1 MLTAKNQG
9 DASLSKFFRLKDF
22 FKGFG
27 WVHFVSRRFSRVD
40 RKGSSAVTTRL
51 ASLGICFGVM
61 TLITVISVMNGFQR
75 SFIDAILEVS
85 SYHIRISN
93 LNNLEDENLP
103 EIEKKSE
110 NGKNSKNENL
120 LRLNSFLENEKSV
133 VSFFPFYE
141 AESLVLG
148 RNGNSGR
155 KF

>member
-9 DASLSKFFRLKDF
+9 DASLSKFFKVKDF

-85 SYHIRISN
+85 SYHVRISN
-93 LNNLEDENLP
+93 LNNLEDGNLS
-103 EIEKKSE
+103 ETEKKSNEEKKSE
-110 NGKNSKNENL
+110 IGKNSENENL
-120 LRLNSFLENEKSV
+120 ARLNSFLKSEKSV
-133 VSFFPFYE
+133 VNFFPFYE

-148 RNGNSGR
+148 RN
-155 KF
+155 